1 MRAMRVEVLTHESK
15 LLADNPLGDPA
26 RRDVVVLLPPSYDAS
41 PTRRYPVVLLLAGF
55 GSNGWQL
62 AFNRSAW
69 QTPLPERLGAA
80 MRAGRVREA
89 IVVAPD
95 CFSRYGGSQYVDSP
109 ATGRYQ
115 SYVCD
120 ELVPF
125 VDGALRT
132 IPRREARAVIGKSS
146 GGYGAVVLAMQRPD
160 VVSAVA
166 SHAGDGAFDISYLRE
181 LPHTVLA
188 LEKRGGLAAWLRWFE
203 QQPQKGQAAFEVMS
217 NLCCAAA
224 WSPSANG
231 PYGFGAGFD
240 LPVSP
245 VTSAIIPDVWGR
257 WLANDPVRMIDDARW
272 RASLAQMRAIFVDA
286 GIGDE
291 YNLQLATRQ
300 LAAKMAQYK
309 LAHTH
314 EEFDGGHFNT
324 SYRYE
329 RSFAAVTSALE
340 AAA

>member
-146 GGYGAVVLAMQRPD
+146 GGYGAVVMAMQRPD
-160 VVSAVA
+160 VVTAVG

-181 LPHTVLA
+181 LPHTVLL
-188 LEKRGGLAAWLRWFE
+188 LEKRGGLASFLRWFE
-203 QQPQKGQAAFEVMS
+203 EQPVKGQAAFETMS
-217 NLCCAAA
+217 HLCCAAA
-224 WSPSANG
+224 WSPTDKG
-231 PYGFGAGFD
+231 PYGFGLGFD
-240 LPVSP
+240 LPVSL
-245 VTSAIIPDVWGR
+245 VTSALIPSVWAR
-257 WLANDPVRMIDDARW
+257 WLAHDPVRMVDDPEQ
-272 RASLAQMRAIFVDA
+272 RAGLVQMRALFLD
-286 GIGDE
+286 GGRSDE

-300 LAAKMAQYK
+300 LAAK
-309 LAHTH
+309 LAHHGVHHTH

-324 SYRYE
+324 SHRYE
-329 RSFAAVTSALE
+329 RSFAVVTAALE
-340 AAA
+340 AE